1 MEQLQQDNKTFRP
14 LQKKPKSENKILN
27 FDLEA
32 NVENYGVKKSNF
44 EIMISRYC

>member
-14 LQKKPKSENKILN
+14 IQKKSKSENKILN

-32 NVENYGVKKSNF
+32 NVENFRVKKSNL
-44 EIMISRYC
+44 EIMISLYC

>member
-32 NVENYGVKKSNF
+32 NVENMESKNQIQKL
-44 EIMISRYC
+44 